1 MKRKIKN
8 IAQKTS
14 QNPVLRETA
23 KSIKPSRSIWG
34 VLGVFLFFILPEI
47 IGFWRGKEIAS
58 WAHQEFLQE
67 PSKIGRATYWLL
79 EKLFENGGSYLNLSI
94 GILLLYWI
102 WWDWQKEKKEK
113 KKWEEIEL

>member
-1 MKRKIKN
+1 MREKLKN
-8 IAQKTS
+8 IATKTS
-14 QNPVLRETA
+14 QNQVFKETA

-58 WAHQEFLQE
+58 WAHQKFLEE
-67 PSKIGRATYWLL
+67 PSSTGRATYWVL
-79 EKLFENGGSYLNLSI
+79 EKLFKDGGSYINLSI
-94 GILLLYWI
+94 GLLLLYWI

-113 KKWEEIEL
+113 KRLEEIKL